1 MRMKK
6 YYFLTI
12 LLLCGFLFNADAKKI
27 KVVASG
33 LTFSPSSFTASVGD
47 TVNFVW
53 GSGTHTTTSTSVP
66 TGAATWNAPIS
77 SSHTSFDYI
86 IKIGGTYKYQCNFH
100 VSMGMV
106 GSFTVPPITKVTVV
120 KAGAVNN

>member
-53 GSGTHTTTSTSVP
+53 GSGSHTTTSTSVP
-66 TGAATWNAPIS
+66 SGAATWNASLKS
-77 SSHTSFDYI
+77 SSTSFNYVI
-86 IKIGGTYKYQCNFH
+86 RLAGTYKYQCNFH
-100 VSMGMV
+100 VSMGMI
-106 GSFTVPPITKVTVV
+106 GSFTVPANTPKKIKVT
-120 KAGAVNN
+120 